1 MQVISS
7 SNLTLY
13 PKTLQLVDAVT
24 KVISF
29 TKPFAVCVEK
39 YSISVKFTG
48 WKMLMKSYGVQGVS
62 FHRVVLKKLRQKVA
76 MSVLQNCQKAKFYL
90 FDDYGEI
97 PDCVKSLKSYNEYRK
112 LAIGSL
118 FYSTFKPSGYTYL
131 HSVGDI

>member
-1 MQVISS
+1 M
-7 SNLTLY
+7 
-13 PKTLQLVDAVT
+13 
-24 KVISF
+24 
-29 TKPFAVCVEK
+29 
-39 YSISVKFTG
+39 
-48 WKMLMKSYGVQGVS
+48 
-62 FHRVVLKKLRQKVA
+62 RQKVA